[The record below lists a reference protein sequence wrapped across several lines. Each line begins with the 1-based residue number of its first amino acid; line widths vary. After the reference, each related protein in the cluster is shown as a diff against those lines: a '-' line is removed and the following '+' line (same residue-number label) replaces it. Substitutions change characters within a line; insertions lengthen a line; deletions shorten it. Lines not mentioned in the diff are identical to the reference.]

1 MAEPPKE
8 SVRSALP
15 QSPETTPVIPP
26 RRFLPPTS
34 QNLASV
40 PIQPGPKNET
50 ARITILPGPPAAAG
64 ITQARPAV
72 APTSIASAASDS
84 IPRWFCWGLLG
95 ISAFIFL
102 IQIWNYALS

>member
-1 MAEPPKE
+1 MAEPPQK

-34 QNLASV
+34 QNFASV
-40 PIQPGPKNET
+40 PIQPGPKNEA
-50 ARITILPGPPAAAG
+50 ARITVLPGPAAAG
-64 ITQARPAV
+64 ITQGQPGIV
-72 APTSIASAASDS
+72 PTSIAGAAFDS
-84 IPRWFCWGLLG
+84 IPRWFCWALLG

-102 IQIWNYALS
+102 TQVWNYALS